1 MYETVPTPAV
11 VVELN
16 AMENNIKTLLDGAAR
31 YGIAH
36 RPHIKTHRSVQ
47 LAKKQLAAGCRG
59 ITCAKLGEAE
69 VMADAGIDDIL
80 VAYALIGKE
89 KWERYAA
96 LSERCRSLRTII
108 NSEYG
113 AKGLSET
120 ARRHGKVFEVLI
132 ELDGGT
138 RRGGLLPGAPALA
151 FAERVRKYEGIKI
164 VGLLYYPGLSYHE
177 ETLAGIERVAR
188 QERDDL
194 VETGRLLQGAGFDCS
209 ILSGGNT
216 VTGKVPECLAG
227 ITEIRSGNYIFND
240 CAQLWKNRVTIEDCA
255 LRIVSTVIAKPDEK
269 NVIIDCGTKIMS
281 SDNLTP
287 EHPRFGYVIGHP
299 DAIIWNL
306 NEEHG
311 FVRCDAG
318 PLDLEVGDRIV
329 IIPNHACVVPNLAG
343 ALYGMRDGVFS
354 EMIQVDAQS
363 RSD

>member
-1 MYETVPTPAV
+1 MYESLPTPAV
-11 VVELN
+11 IVELN
-16 AMENNIKTLLDGAAR
+16 AMENNIRSMLEGAAR

-36 RPHIKTHRSVQ
+36 RPHIKSHRSVQ
-47 LAKKQLAAGCRG
+47 LAKMQLSAGACG

-80 VAYALIGKE
+80 IAYPLIGEE
-89 KWERYAA
+89 KWEQYALLA
-96 LSERCRSLRTII
+96 EQCRTLRTMI
-108 NSEYG
+108 NSDYG
-113 AKGLSET
+113 AKGLSDK
-120 ARRHGKVFEVLI
+120 AKQHGKVFEVLV

-138 RRGGLLPGAPALA
+138 RRGGLLPGEAALQ
-151 FAERVRKYEGIKI
+151 FAERCREYDGIKI
-164 VGLLYYPGLSYHE
+164 LGLLYYPGRSYRE
-177 ETLAGIERVAR
+177 ETLEGIERVAR
-188 QERDDL
+188 QERDEL
-194 VETGRLLQGAGFDCS
+194 VETARLMKNAGFDCS

-240 CAQLWKNRVTIEDCA
+240 CAQLWKNRVAVKDCA
-255 LRIVSTVIAKPDEK
+255 LRIVSTVVAKPDEN
-269 NVIIDCGTKIMS
+269 NVIIDCGTKTMS

-299 DAIIWNL
+299 NAIIWNL

-311 FVRCDAG
+311 FVRSKEGA
-318 PLDLEVGDRIV
+318 LELEVGDRIA

-343 ALYGMRDGVFS
+343 MLYGMRDGAFT
-354 EMIQVDAQS
+354 EIIRIDAQS